1 MDVTVKKISLSRLKM
16 AEYNPRV
23 DLQPGDAEYE
33 HIKDSLDEFG
43 LVEPLVV
50 NLNGMRIISGH
61 QRYKILK
68 ANGVKE
74 TEAVFVK
81 LDSEEKE
88 KLLNLQL
95 NKIEGRWDNLKLAEL
110 LQEFDKEDVALAG
123 FNEKELA
130 ALTAEYEAAMKQA
143 EEEITE
149 AENVNGA
156 ADAPQ
161 TTAEAN
167 EKEVLIYLS
176 FERKDDAQRWL
187 KSRNI
192 EKSFN
197 SGNNNINVYVKGGKY
212 DAERD

>member
-1 MDVTVKKISLSRLKM
+1 MEFTVKKVNLSRLNP

-23 DLQPGDAEYE
+23 DLKPGDERYE
-33 HIKDSLDEFG
+33 KIKGSLEEFG

-50 NLNGMRIISGH
+50 NKNGLRVISGH
-61 QRYKILK
+61 QRLKILL

-74 TEAVFVK
+74 AEAVLV
-81 LDSEEKE
+81 DIASEDKE
-88 KLLNLQL
+88 RLLNLQL
-95 NKIEGRWDNLKLAEL
+95 NKIEGRWDNIKLAEL
-110 LQEFDKEDVALAG
+110 LQEFDEEQLSLTG

-143 EEEITE
+143 EEDIAE

-167 EKEVLIYLS
+167 EKEVLIYMS
-176 FERKDDAQRWL
+176 FERKTDAQNWL

-192 EKSFN
+192 EKDYN
-197 SGNNNINVYVKGGKY
+197 SGSNNINVYVKGWKY